1 MPLDTIQI
9 TNLSNALN
17 TQTSSTQ
24 TSLPKVGGVANNV
37 TSIYTAENPAP
48 NSPSNVPINASG
60 NATAA
65 ATGIK
70 KSNETVSH
78 ACDSSS
84 YVGIAIGQVG
94 AFAGKI
100 VQEIRDAIKAIMEYF
115 GVNPSSAGISSQLKK
130 IAQYIKDKT
139 KFIKDI
145 ANYINDFITYVN
157 AVKELLAY
165 ILSLPAQLLS
175 FFADCVAT
183 LKKQLVAGFQSALT
197 DTDTPGDST
206 LKELQNGIKD
216 VQSSIG
222 QFTTAVA
229 SVATTAAA
237 AATSLTTLNT
247 TPTSNAQAQAAATQQ
262 VFAAAGF
269 ASASGNYSK
278 A

>member
-9 TNLSNALN
+9 TNLTNALN

-24 TSLPKVGGVANNV
+24 TSLPQVSGAANNA

-65 ATGIK
+65 QTGIK

-100 VQEIRDAIKAIMEYF
+100 VQQIRDAIKAIMEYF
-115 GVNPSSAGISSQLKK
+115 GFNPSSAGISSQLKK

-206 LKELQNGIKD
+206 IKDLQNGIKD

-229 SVATTAAA
+229 SVVTTATSAA
-237 AATSLTTLNT
+237 ASLTTLNT

-269 ASASGNYSK
+269 SNTTGNYSK